1 MLPCKFSMILSPT
14 FTAAGASIFSDKSS
28 DDGSGG
34 GLLLLS
40 SGLVFGDA
48 SSLVTAQR

>member
-1 MLPCKFSMILSPT
+1 MLPYNFSMIISPT
-14 FTAAGASIFSDKSS
+14 FTAAGASIFSVKSS
-28 DDGSGG
+28 DGSGG

-48 SSLVTAQR
+48 SSLITTQR